1 MSLESERR
9 VMFPG
14 FYKTVAEIKEGA
26 QPTSTGD
33 AHLDALL
40 WSARMGFSN
49 RQLIISFTKWMHGF
63 NVTDVDVDFTLLQGE
78 LEEAVD
84 AYKNGTIGDTAFELA
99 DIAIYCYGIAQML
112 GVDLEE
118 YINRKMQINIERSYD
133 K

>member
-84 AYKNGTIGDTAFELA
+84 AYKNGTIDA
-99 DIAIYCYGIAQML
+99 
-112 GVDLEE
+112 V
-118 YINRKMQINIERSYD
+118 SYTHLTLPTIGG
-133 K
+133 